1 MERSARNSV
10 IALTFL
16 TLAILG
22 VGAFYLG
29 STIQADVES
38 TKPSTSSESD
48 AIPLKQGMNK
58 ITNGP
63 RSIYLDSEVIANGSL
78 LITIAKAKEKN
89 LIGDVKSADGK
100 TLGVDTDRIEPGQI
114 FEVNA
119 ISESLLV
126 VLEKI

>member
-16 TLAILG
+16 ALAILG

-38 TKPSTSSESD
+38 TKTSVSPESD
-48 AIPLKQGMNK
+48 VIPLKQGVNK

-78 LITIAKAKEKN
+78 LITLVKAKEKN
-89 LIGDVKSADGK
+89 LIGDIKSADGK
-100 TLGVDTDRIEPGQI
+100 TLGVDIDRIEPGQV

-119 ISESLLV
+119 ISESLSV